1 MAPASDDWR
10 LVNSGWYVGLDSAPM
25 NTIAATMTPTAA
37 KTVITFWPVVKP
49 ARTEAARPRAV
60 LRESREIGT
69 SAIVRPTCP

>member
-1 MAPASDDWR
+1 
-10 LVNSGWYVGLDSAPM
+10 M
-25 NTIAATMTPTAA
+25 NTTAATITPTTA

-49 ARTEAARPRAV
+49 ARTVVARPRAV